1 MLKDSGPPPEFLE
14 LGAHGLTSAESGRDF
29 YKDLF
34 GEFGSFD
41 HVSTFDIADKL
52 YDLGNDGASISDA
65 SLNGAEMVLLDD
77 SLSHTSQELDWA
89 LNIRQAV
96 ASLVDLRANMTVSKC
111 KGVGS
116 IFASAEVVL

>member
-1 MLKDSGPPPEFLE
+1 MAVLC
-14 LGAHGLTSAESGRDF
+14 F
-29 YKDLF
+29 Y
-34 GEFGSFD
+34 
-41 HVSTFDIADKL
+41 VSTFDVADKL
-52 YDLGNDGASISDA
+52 YDLGNNGASISDA
-65 SLNGAEMVLLDD
+65 SLNGVKMVLLDD
-77 SLSHTSQELDWA
+77 GLNHTSQELDWA